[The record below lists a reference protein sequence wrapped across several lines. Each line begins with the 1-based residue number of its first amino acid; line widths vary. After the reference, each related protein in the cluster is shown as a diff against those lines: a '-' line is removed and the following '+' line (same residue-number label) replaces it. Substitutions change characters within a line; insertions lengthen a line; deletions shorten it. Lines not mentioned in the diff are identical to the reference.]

1 MIKQIHITTGDTDG
15 IGLEVALKALKKTG
29 PVRNIQFILWE
40 GKKQNPLLRTND
52 YLTNKFKIIPI
63 NNFKD
68 INKNKKNSNTLI
80 NINSPLKPTEWVVQA
95 AKHCF
100 VEKKTTALVTGP
112 LSKIQMQKDGFNEKG
127 HTELLKK
134 LSNTQQV
141 FMVFLGDSFNVALLT
156 GHIPLKEITLNE
168 KTLDTCLQYC
178 HTFIKNTLSSE
189 EKNKPLGLLGLN
201 PHAGEE
207 GLIGKEE
214 FLFKNLLLKWKGKVE
229 GPLVPDVAF
238 LKSNWKKYSMYVCLY
253 HDQAL
258 IPFKMIHERESL
270 QLSLGLP
277 FIRTSVSHGTAKD
290 IFGQDKAD
298 PTSMI
303 YALNWTIENLNQ
315 QEN

>member
-1 MIKQIHITTGDTDG
+1 MIKYIHITTGDLDG
-15 IGLEVALKALKKTG
+15 IGLEVTLKALKKIE
-29 PVRNIQFILWE
+29 PFKNIQFILWN
-40 GKKQNPLLRTND
+40 GKKQNSLLNTNN
-52 YLTNKFKIIPI
+52 YLTNKFKVIPI

-68 INKNKKNSNTLI
+68 VNKIEKNPNTLI
-80 NINSPLKPTEWVVQA
+80 NINSSLKPTEWVVQA

-100 VEKKTTALVTGP
+100 LEKKTAALVTGP
-112 LSKIQMQKDGFNEKG
+112 LSKIQMKKDGFTEKG

-141 FMVFLGDSFNVALLT
+141 FMIFLGDSFNVALLT
-156 GHIPLKEITLNE
+156 GHIPLKEIPLNE
-168 KTLDTCLQYC
+168 KTVDTCLQYC
-178 HTFIKNTLSSE
+178 HRFVQNTSSAK
-189 EKNKPLGLLGLN
+189 EKIKPLGLLGLN

-238 LKSNWKKYSMYVCLY
+238 LKTNWKKYSMYVCLY

-258 IPFKMIHERESL
+258 IPFKMIHERKSL

-290 IFGQDKAD
+290 IFAQNKAD
-298 PTSMI
+298 PTSMM
-303 YALNWTIENLNQ
+303 YALNWTVKNLTQKEN
-315 QEN
+315 

>member
-1 MIKQIHITTGDTDG
+1 MIKYIHITTGDTDG
-15 IGLEVALKALKKTG
+15 IGLEVTLKALQNIG
-29 PVRNIQFILWE
+29 PVKGIQFILWQE
-40 GKKQNPLLRTND
+40 KKKNSLYSTDN
-52 YLTNKFKIIPI
+52 YLTNKFKVISI
-63 NNFKD
+63 NDFKSID
-68 INKNKKNSNTLI
+68 EIEKTSHTLI
-80 NINSPLKPTEWVVQA
+80 NIHSPLKPTEWVVTA

-100 VEKKTTALVTGP
+100 LEKKTTAMVTGP
-112 LSKIQMQKDGFNEKG
+112 LSKVQMQKDGFTEKG

-134 LSNTQQV
+134 LSNTQEV
-141 FMVFLGDSFNVALLT
+141 FMIFLGDFFNVALLT
-156 GHIPLKEITLNE
+156 GHIPLKEFILHE

-178 HTFIKNTLSSE
+178 YTFIKNNSLS
-189 EKNKPLGLLGLN
+189 KKQIKPLALLGFN
-201 PHAGEE
+201 PHAGEG

-214 FLFKNLLLKWKGKVE
+214 FLFKNILLKWKGKVE

-258 IPFKMIHERESL
+258 IPFKMVHERKSL

-290 IFGQDKAD
+290 IFAQGKAD

-303 YALNWTIENLNQ
+303 YALNWTTKNLKLSEN
-315 QEN
+315 